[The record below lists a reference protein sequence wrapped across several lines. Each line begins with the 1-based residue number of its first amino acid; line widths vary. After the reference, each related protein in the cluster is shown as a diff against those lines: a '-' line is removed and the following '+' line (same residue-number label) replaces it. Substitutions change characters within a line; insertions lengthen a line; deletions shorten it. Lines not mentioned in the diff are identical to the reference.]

1 MTELTCLLGHRL
13 CSAAAVLDSTAAS
26 LVALLVIVFLILRM
40 PTRHRVEHLLDE
52 KTIQLATAVSSAHLG
67 VWRWDVVSARFW
79 ASEEFK
85 NIFTLPSGPDT
96 DYTSVVSRIH
106 PDDRGAF
113 DTLVRCDHGMM
124 TIELR
129 LQVRDKEVRWITATA
144 AGVHS
149 RYRRLLCITGV
160 VLDMT
165 PRRRSEDELR
175 NQRSQLT
182 HLMRLALVGQ
192 FSGALAHEV
201 TQPLTSIL
209 SNAQTAQNLLA
220 KRSSNLE
227 EMQQILQDIIGDD
240 LRAVEVVKKLKA
252 LLQRGEA
259 DLKPTDVVQLLKDA
273 LGIAR
278 SELRDRRIATRLH
291 VPLSL
296 PLVLAD
302 RVQIQQVV
310 LNLLLNAADA
320 MASTP
325 APNRAIEIAAV
336 HTPPVVTV
344 SIADRGPGVAQSR
357 LQEIFEP
364 FYSSKSE
371 GLGLGLAISRS
382 IIAAH
387 GGRLWAVNNPTGGA
401 TLHFTLQQFG

>member
-1 MTELTCLLGHRL
+1 MVFDGT
-13 CSAAAVLDSTAAS
+13 AVS
-26 LVALLVIVFLILRM
+26 LVAVLVIVYVALRM
-40 PTRHRVEHLLDE
+40 PARHRTEHVLSE
-52 KTIQLATAVSSAHLG
+52 KATQLAMAVSSAHLG
-67 VWRWDVVSARFW
+67 LWRWDALTGNFW
-79 ASEEFK
+79 ASDEFT
-85 NIFTLPSGPDT
+85 NIFALPSSPNA
-96 DYTSVVSRIH
+96 DYASVMSRIH

-113 DTLVRCDHGMM
+113 DTLVRCAHGVM
-124 TIELR
+124 TVELR
-129 LQVRDKEVRWITATA
+129 LQVLETDVRWISATATA
-144 AGVHS
+144 VHS

-160 VLDMT
+160 VLDVT

-220 KRSSNLE
+220 KKASDPE
-227 EMQQILQDIIGDD
+227 EMHQILQDIIGDD
-240 LRAVEVVKKLKA
+240 LRAVEVVKRIKA

-259 DLKPTDVVQLLKDA
+259 DLKPTDMVQLLKDT
-273 LGIAR
+273 LTIAR
-278 SELRDRRIATRLH
+278 SELRERRIATRLH

-296 PLVLAD
+296 PPVLAD

-320 MASTP
+320 MITTP
-325 APNRAIEIAAV
+325 VPNRAIEIAAM
-336 HTPPVVTV
+336 HNPPVVTV
-344 SIADRGPGVAQSR
+344 AIADRGSGVAENR
-357 LQEIFEP
+357 IHEIFEP
-364 FYSSKSE
+364 FYSSKTE

-382 IIAAH
+382 IVAAH
-387 GGRLWAVNNPTGGA
+387 GGRLWAINNPGGGA
-401 TLHFTLQQFG
+401 TLNFTLQEFR

>member
-13 CSAAAVLDSTAAS
+13 CSSAAVLDGTAIS
-26 LVALLVIVFLILRM
+26 IVALLVIIYVALRV
-40 PTRHRVEHLLDE
+40 PARYRSEHALQE
-52 KTIQLATAVSSAHLG
+52 KSTQLAMAVSSANLG
-67 VWRWDVVSARFW
+67 LWRWDVVTRSFW
-79 ASEEFK
+79 ASDEFK
-85 NIFTLPSGPDT
+85 NIFALPVSPAA
-96 DYTSVVSRIH
+96 DYASVVSRIH

-113 DTLVRCDHGMM
+113 DTLVRCDHGVM
-124 TIELR
+124 TVEIR
-129 LQVRDKEVRWITATA
+129 LLVLQNDVRWITATA
-144 AGVHS
+144 AAVHS
-149 RYRRLLCITGV
+149 RYRLLSVTGV
-160 VLDMT
+160 VLDLT

-220 KRSSNLE
+220 KRTSTLE
-227 EMQQILQDIIGDD
+227 ELPQILQDIIGDD
-240 LRAVEVVKKLKA
+240 LRAVEVVKRIKA
-252 LLQRGEA
+252 LLHRGEA
-259 DLKPTDVVQLLKDA
+259 DLKPTDVIQLLKDT
-273 LGIAR
+273 LSIAR
-278 SELRDRRIATRLH
+278 SELRERRIATRLH

-310 LNLLLNAADA
+310 LNLILNAADA
-320 MASTP
+320 MANTP
-325 APNRAIEIAAV
+325 VPNRAIEIVAM
-336 HTPPVVTV
+336 HNPPTVTV
-344 SIADRGPGVAQSR
+344 SIADRGSGVADNR
-357 LQEIFEP
+357 MHEIFEP

-382 IIAAH
+382 IVAAH
-387 GGRLWAVNNPTGGA
+387 GGRLWAVNNPGGGA
-401 TLHFTLQQFG
+401 TLNFTLQEFH